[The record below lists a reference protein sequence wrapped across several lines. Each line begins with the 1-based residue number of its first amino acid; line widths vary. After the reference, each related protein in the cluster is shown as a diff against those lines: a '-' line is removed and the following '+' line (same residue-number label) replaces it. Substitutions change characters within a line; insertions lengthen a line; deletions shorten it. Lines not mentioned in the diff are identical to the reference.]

1 MKKLRLAQSHTDGK
15 WWSQDSNLDLTYS
28 TSLCSSCRGRPQGKD
43 GDRGKKKVQATGGQM
58 KREHSASLEEDHKL
72 HNPQGKRE
80 ERRKILAW
88 SGCPKSMEK
97 GDSTTDRARPWG
109 IQLLSTHG
117 IFMTPS
123 LCQASYWVVV
133 SWRCTK
139 HGPLLPGGGSGHINK

>member
-1 MKKLRLAQSHTDGK
+1 MEASWQEFTICPIFWMWKPRLREHKALAQSHTDGK

-97 GDSTTDRARPWG
+97 GDSTTDRARP
-109 IQLLSTHG
+109 
-117 IFMTPS
+117 
-123 LCQASYWVVV
+123 
-133 SWRCTK
+133 
-139 HGPLLPGGGSGHINK
+139 